1 MEQEKKPIVATLR
14 AMKVG
19 KKEVFPI
26 EQYNSINSLMY
37 RTLMPERCKG
47 VRWSIKADKESSTV
61 TVTRIS

>member
-26 EQYNSINSLMY
+26 EQYNSINTLMY
-37 RTLMPERCKG
+37 RTLLPERCAG
-47 VRWSIKADKESSTV
+47 VRWSVKTDVEKSTV